1 MRSST
6 VLISAILQSAFAPTD
21 GFLQLPRSAVPVL
34 SSHHRQSSPVEN
46 NLKSPL
52 VLLSTEGKDE
62 IINESETA
70 EEDSPEPK
78 LTIPT
83 RTTTSISN
91 DTNDNNGPGLIA
103 GIFAAGVLL
112 FFAASAILPLIEAVS
127 TAPTANSNLGN
138 SVVTRQDGPTVKKY
152 ESKFDAL
159 SKTKIQEKLSNLPV
173 FYLVNDGIMSDNIYF
188 SFNEAESAA
197 KDASA
202 TVKVSTLDQVLYPL
216 ILKQGKVKTAAP
228 TPAAIKEAIETVSER
243 RFTLVP
249 SSSALKDAKKTGTTL
264 QQNDVPLFIVER
276 LAFASDSGAQ
286 VPLFLEKSDAIL
298 SYNRLRSSSN
308 TLPESPTVR
317 TSSLMDVLDSMERGT
332 RQGTSQLAFYGNADD
347 VLKADE
353 MTP

>member
-1 MRSST
+1 
-6 VLISAILQSAFAPTD
+6 
-21 GFLQLPRSAVPVL
+21 
-34 SSHHRQSSPVEN
+34 
-46 NLKSPL
+46 
-52 VLLSTEGKDE
+52 
-62 IINESETA
+62 
-70 EEDSPEPK
+70 
-78 LTIPT
+78 
-83 RTTTSISN
+83 
-91 DTNDNNGPGLIA
+91 
-103 GIFAAGVLL
+103 
-112 FFAASAILPLIEAVS
+112 
-127 TAPTANSNLGN
+127 
-138 SVVTRQDGPTVKKY
+138 VTRQDGPTVKKY

-249 SSSALKDAKKTGTTL
+249 SSSALKDAKETGTTL